1 MTMRSVGR
9 LAGLMMLL
17 GLCASCD
24 PTKMRAW
31 ELAGEP
37 GLLFEIQQHYER
49 NALEE
54 GGRCPAP
61 LLGGVT
67 RTEILEDT
75 PERMVLSLNYAYRDM
90 IRDGDDC
97 SEMRP
102 ARCGIMRECRGFAQR
117 TFTVARTDG
126 GLEVVGMTGPQR
138 NRRR

>member
-1 MTMRSVGR
+1 MRSFSR
-9 LAGLMMLL
+9 LTTLMVILP
-17 GLCASCD
+17 LCASCD
-24 PTKMRAW
+24 PYKMRAW

-37 GLLFEIQQHYER
+37 GLLFEIQQYYER

-75 PERMVLSLNYAYRDM
+75 PERVVLHLNYAYRDM

-117 TFTVARTDG
+117 TFTVARTED
-126 GLEVVGMTGPQR
+126 GLEVIDMTGQRR
-138 NRRR
+138 NRRQ

>member
-1 MTMRSVGR
+1 MRSFSR
-9 LAGLMMLL
+9 LTTLMVILP
-17 GLCASCD
+17 LCGSCD
-24 PTKMRAW
+24 PYKMRAW

-37 GLLFEIQQHYER
+37 GLLFEIQQYYER

-75 PERMVLSLNYAYRDM
+75 PERVVLHLNYAYRDM

-117 TFTVARTDG
+117 TFTVARTED
-126 GLEVVGMTGPQR
+126 GLEVIDMTGPRR
-138 NRRR
+138 NRRQ